1 MEERS
6 AIRLAGALLFGG
18 LLLNAVVTMLHP
30 SGDEDNHEVIFREYA
45 EDGAWELIHIG
56 QLLGVLLALAGILVL
71 CRLLI
76 AIGDRQVL
84 ALLTAAAAVIT
95 GAAFAVL
102 QGLDGVGLKQV
113 TESWLDA
120 TGPEKLERLHDAEI
134 VRWLEW
140 GFQSYFRLILGAT
153 LLLLGTAIAWTR
165 LLPSWLG
172 WLAAIA
178 GVLSIA
184 LGVDVGFQGLASGV
198 QDVLAP
204 LFQLALL
211 VFSISVLVIGLRDR
225 EPRESD
231 R

>member
-1 MEERS
+1 MEKRG

-18 LLLNAVVTMLHP
+18 FLLNAVVTMFHP
-30 SGDEDNHEVIFREYA
+30 SGDEDNHEVIFKEYA

-84 ALLTAAAAVIT
+84 VLLTAAAAVIT
-95 GAAFAVL
+95 GATFAVL

-120 TGPEKLERLHDAEI
+120 TGAEKLERLHDAET

-153 LLLLGTAIAWTR
+153 LLLLGTTMAWVR

-172 WLAAIA
+172 WLAASA
-178 GVLSIA
+178 GVLSIV

-198 QDVLAP
+198 QDVVAP
-204 LFQLALL
+204 PFQLALL
-211 VFSISVLVIGLRDR
+211 VFSVGVLATGFRDR
-225 EPRESD
+225 EPRSS
-231 R
+231 